1 MGTLAAERDETDV
14 RDRIARTAR
23 QIALQAALL
32 GLLADNVLRNAGDGL
47 GWTIWI
53 AGLVIA
59 TVLVVRDRGG
69 HFSREQLA
77 WLAVAVACAAAVAWR
92 HAELLLVANVLAT
105 LTALALF
112 AMSYARLPASSIL
125 SARVRDALVAWV
137 YSAKDALSGAFPLLL
152 REAELGSAIQASA
165 AARRP
170 ALRAALITAPIVV
183 LFTALLSRADP
194 VFGAMFRLPSIR
206 VDQIAEH
213 IFLAG
218 IFAWFSAGWMRGALL
233 STSRVTL
240 PEQVPWRLSIVDITA
255 SLGALV
261 GLFAVFVGMQLRWL
275 FGGGEVVEATTGLTL
290 AEYARR
296 GFFELVLVAALVFPL
311 ILGTRAAITDDET
324 IRRHRRLSL
333 ALLVLLSAIMAS
345 AAVRMRLYVVEFG
358 LSTDRLFA
366 LVFMTWLA
374 FVFAAL
380 ALTVLR
386 GWSRPFAAMTVLSG
400 FATLFALNAFNPE
413 AIVARVNL
421 GRSATERA
429 VDHTYL
435 SRLGGDAMPAVAP
448 ALAAAEPST
457 AACASARALRK
468 RWLST
473 DGTKSNLGRWRGRE
487 AVRTHLTPS
496 RVRRL
501 CAGMP

>member
-1 MGTLAAERDETDV
+1 MATLVVERDEADV
-14 RDRIARTAR
+14 RDRNTRTAR
-23 QIALQAALL
+23 QILLQAALL
-32 GLLADNVLRNAGDGL
+32 GLLADNVFRNAAEGL
-47 GWTIWI
+47 GWTVWI
-53 AGLVIA
+53 GGLVVA
-59 TVLVVRDRGG
+59 TVLVVQDRRGR
-69 HFSREQLA
+69 FSREQLA
-77 WLAVAVACAAAVAWR
+77 WLTVVVACAAAVAWR
-92 HAELLLVANVLAT
+92 DAELLLVANVVAT
-105 LTALALF
+105 LAALALF
-112 AMSYARLPASSIL
+112 AMSHAGLPASSIL
-125 SARVRDALVAWV
+125 SARVRDALAACV
-137 YSAKDALSGAFPLLL
+137 YAARDALSGAFPLLF

-170 ALRAALITAPIVV
+170 ALRAVLLTAPLVI

-194 VFGAMFRLPSIR
+194 VFGALFRLPSVNIEE
-206 VDQIAEH
+206 IASH
-213 IFLAG
+213 VLLGG
-218 IFAWFSAGWMRGALL
+218 IFAWLSAGWMRGSLL
-233 STSRVTL
+233 PTTRATL
-240 PEQVPWRLSIVDITA
+240 PEHVPWRLGIVDITT
-255 SLGALV
+255 SLGALA

-275 FGGGEVVEATTGLTL
+275 FGGAEVVEATTGLTL

-311 ILGTRAAITDDET
+311 ILGTRAAITDDVT

-333 ALLVLLSAIMAS
+333 ALLVLLGAIMAS
-345 AAVRMRLYVVEFG
+345 AVVRMRLYVMQFG

-366 LVFMTWLA
+366 LVFMTWLVL
-374 FVFAAL
+374 VFGAL

-421 GRSATERA
+421 GRSAAPRA
-429 VDHTYL
+429 VDYAYL
-435 SRLGGDAMPAVAP
+435 SRLSGDAMPAVAP

-457 AACASARALRK
+457 ASCASARTLRK

-473 DGTKSNLGRWRGRE
+473 DGTRSNLGSWRGRE

-501 CAGMP
+501 CAAMP